1 VFKTNKKRLDVFI
14 VVLMTITGFIIGTI
28 AGFSAKNDVENAFT
42 ETTVSQ
48 ETTEQTTVEETT
60 EEVFTTED
68 ELTTVRCEDI
78 PKLRELGTFKYYWYC
93 REEYPH
99 ICNDGAPYLTKLE
112 TKPTDKTVA
121 VDPDIIPLGSKLY
134 INGEYYIAEDTGDAI
149 KGNRIDI
156 NCATHSEALNNG
168 TGYVKV
174 FLVVE

>member
-1 VFKTNKKRLDVFI
+1 MGKKDIIEIILLVAILAALLTLVLRTEVQANASEI
-14 VVLMTITGFIIGTI
+14 V
-28 AGFSAKNDVENAFT
+28 
-42 ETTVSQ
+42 
-48 ETTEQTTVEETT
+48 ETTEICSVVETT
-60 EEVFTTED
+60 TEATAEKTTD
-68 ELTTVRCEDI
+68 IPLTTVKHEEI

-121 VDPDIIPLGSKLY
+121 VDPNVIPLGSKLY

>member
-1 VFKTNKKRLDVFI
+1 MSKKRLDVFI
-14 VVLMTITGFIIGTI
+14 VVLMTITGFIIGLVSGLSVTD
-28 AGFSAKNDVENAFT
+28 KEKPEPLT
-42 ETTVSQ
+42 KTTVSQ

-60 EEVFTTED
+60 EI
-68 ELTTVRCEDI
+68 ELTTVKFEDI
-78 PKLRELGTFKYYWYC
+78 PDLTELGTFKYFWYC

-99 ICNDGAPYLTKLE
+99 ICNGGAPYLTKME

-134 INGEYYIAEDTGDAI
+134 INGEYYIAEDTGSNI
-149 KGNRIDI
+149 KGNRIDF
-156 NCATHSEALNNG
+156 NCATHSQALDNG

>member
-1 VFKTNKKRLDVFI
+1 MGKKDIIYIGLLVAILAALLTWVLRTEVQANENEI
-14 VVLMTITGFIIGTI
+14 V
-28 AGFSAKNDVENAFT
+28 
-42 ETTVSQ
+42 
-48 ETTEQTTVEETT
+48 ETTEICSVVETT
-60 EEVFTTED
+60 TEIP
-68 ELTTVRCEDI
+68 LTTVKHEEI
-78 PKLRELGTFKYYWYC
+78 SKLKELGTFKYYWYC

-121 VDPDIIPLGSKLY
+121 VDPNVIPLGSKLY
-134 INGEYYIAEDTGDAI
+134 INGEYYIAEDTGGAI